1 MQAKKRGQKKK
12 TTRGGLS
19 AHALLGLLLLV
30 VLLLVLLLALLRRA
44 ALPEPVRQPVPR
56 RQVLPVLIDMHTR
69 AKKLG
74 FAKTKSDMTLDMIP
88 INCGMRG
95 KMTTIMTQLCDDY
108 QLMIRHHE
116 QQT

>member
-1 MQAKKRGQKKK
+1 M
-12 TTRGGLS
+12 S

-56 RQVLPVLIDMHTR
+56 RQVLPVLIGIHAVQR
-69 AKKLG
+69 LG
-74 FAKTKSDMTLDMIP
+74 VQKSTSTPDMTPDMIP

-95 KMTTIMTQLCDDY
+95 KMTTTIHMTGCDGY
-108 QLMIRHHE
+108 QLMIV
-116 QQT
+116 TPS